1 MLNTLI
7 KTIVIQETQR
17 EIIIENKN
25 FFSIDRFLEN
35 DVSEY
40 PIMSVKK
47 IREAK
52 PLKAKNKILS
62 SLTEQSE

>member
-7 KTIVIQETQR
+7 KTIVIQENQR

-35 DVSEY
+35 DVSVY
-40 PIMSVKK
+40 PIISVKK

-52 PLKAKNKILS
+52 IVLLINK
-62 SLTEQSE
+62 

>member
-25 FFSIDRFLEN
+25 FFSIDKFLEN
-35 DVSEY
+35 NVSVY
-40 PIMSVKK
+40 PTMNVKK

>member
-35 DVSEY
+35 DVSVY
-40 PIMSVKK
+40 PIMTVKK